1 MDIRKQGGIFMRN
14 EFRRSCFTLIELLV
28 VIAIIAIL
36 AGLLLPALNQ
46 ARKSGNRAG
55 CLNNLKQCASIFSFY
70 GNDND
75 DYIMPLDFR
84 EDGSDG
90 TGMFAMVQIVNYTK
104 TNLASLQARKHILYC
119 NRGENAPFTDYGYVS
134 AASNQ
139 KLWFSHSSTIALT
152 HTYSF
157 NIMLVPQGTKH
168 DGTSYGELHPR
179 KFNSVTSAAGSL
191 LMGDGS
197 SRVISP
203 YSQYFRVRH
212 GGVVN
217 TAWLD
222 GHAEAVKSRFGDG
235 TNIVTLAVPDRY
247 LFTSTREGI
256 PWQWKNG
263 KTN

>member
-1 MDIRKQGGIFMRN
+1 MRN
-14 EFRRSCFTLIELLV
+14 SKKEFTLIELLV

-36 AGLLLPALNQ
+36 AGLLLPALNN
-46 ARKSGNRAG
+46 ARKSGQRSG
-55 CLNNLKQCASIFSFY
+55 CLNNLKQCAAVFNFY

-84 EDGSDG
+84 DAGSSG
-90 TGMFAMVQIVNYTK
+90 TGMFAFVQIVNYTK
-104 TNLASLQARKHILYC
+104 TPLASLTARKHVLYC

-134 AASNQ
+134 ATSNQ

-152 HTYSF
+152 HTYAM

-222 GHAEAVKSRFGDG
+222 GHAEAVKSKFVDG
-235 TNIVTLAVPDRY
+235 TSIVTQPIPDRY
-247 LFTSTREGI
+247 LFTSTREGA

-263 KTN
+263 KSN